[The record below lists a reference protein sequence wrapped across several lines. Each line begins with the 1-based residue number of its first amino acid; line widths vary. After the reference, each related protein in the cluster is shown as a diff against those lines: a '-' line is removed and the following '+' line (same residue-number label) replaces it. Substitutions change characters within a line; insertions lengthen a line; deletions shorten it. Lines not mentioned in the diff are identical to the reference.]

1 MIIGVCFCLRRFGVP
16 IIAFLGFL
24 ADVWGGAFWCWFF
37 LVLLVV
43 SCFVSGFLIC

>member
-24 ADVWGGAFWCWFF
+24 ADVWGGAFWGWFF
-37 LVLLVV
+37 